1 MEGKYPGSHVPFED
15 AEQVPDGFPVKGN
28 EDSKKFHAPGGQWYD
43 QTAADVW
50 FDTTESAEAAG
61 FTEAGE

>member
-1 MEGKYPGSHVPFED
+1 M
-15 AEQVPDGFPVKGN
+15 PDGFPVKGN